1 VPHVDRVVAKNRP
14 DEPQIQSPEE
24 RNSDGGG
31 TWHRQTTRDERAP
44 EADVQRGRVV
54 AKLRGASADSRL
66 DRRLPR
72 PEFLGPPESAPFLST
87 LGLLQVSRRKKS
99 LVCGA
104 FSEPSDGLEPSTPSL
119 PCALSRNRWQSDAA
133 VCRDFRRCRNV
144 AICLRLS
151 PAATPRLHKCSTFR
165 AERAPQIRVEIDL
178 PHDPRPPHCRSS
190 SRLLVA
196 RGDEFGEGAES
207 YRSISMGR
215 EERRNA

>member
-44 EADVQRGRVV
+44 EADGQRGRVV

-72 PEFLGPPESAPFLST
+72 PK
-87 LGLLQVSRRKKS
+87 LLQVSRRKKS

-119 PCALSRNRWQSDAA
+119 PRALSRNRWQSDAA